1 MGSGRSSTGGSGVGG
16 RGSIAGGGVGA
27 AGGAEDMSSSSFSST
42 DAPSSPTASYSGEN
56 LLHFHGDS
64 SGSL

>member
-1 MGSGRSSTGGSGVGG
+1 MQIATAAAAITNLIDHEDLSST
-16 RGSIAGGGVGA
+16 
-27 AGGAEDMSSSSFSST
+27 SSFSS
-42 DAPSSPTASYSGEN
+42 ASRASLEQPSSSPTPSYSGEN